1 MVYGFDCINDKRRFR
16 DETKYDWSVL
26 VKQWLPYIL
35 LDSYKVFSGIV
46 VRFVENNSLGEFL
59 VNQNKAPVFFH

>member
-1 MVYGFDCINDKRRFR
+1 M
-16 DETKYDWSVL
+16 
-26 VKQWLPYIL
+26 KQWLPYIL